1 MSIISAPGFK
11 NVCILS
17 ISSALGG
24 SIITLM
30 VLAGSLVGAE
40 LAPSTSWATA
50 PIAIMILG
58 TAITVIPV
66 TQCMRILGRK
76 NTLLLDLLAKKSNE
90 INHISHDLRHTD
102 DIIYDLAFNH
112 QLAVLTVDKNLKRR
126 LFTSGIDVVEVVKNN
141 HLNLI
146 EGL

>member
-1 MSIISAPGFK
+1 MGLILRCFVLFLGVKAIQNGLNAK
-11 NVCILS
+11 NNKDFHQEKSDEINNS
-17 ISSALGG
+17 ISE
-24 SIITLM
+24 
-30 VLAGSLVGAE
+30 E
-40 LAPSTSWATA
+40 LEKLNVKRT
-50 PIAIMILG
+50 
-58 TAITVIPV
+58 
-66 TQCMRILGRK
+66 RK

-102 DIIYDLAFNH
+102 DIIYDLAVNH